1 MKDKGDMNKISVR
14 TFVIER
20 LLFSKILFQ
29 TTNILRYDYNRI
41 IKNEQIAQ
49 VIDEITNKINQMQEG
64 IYICTDIFASQKENS
79 KWIDVTVQKI
89 TRDEKASVEKKKPNA
104 NIKAF
109 APY

>member
-1 MKDKGDMNKISVR
+1 MSKISVR

-20 LLFSKILFQ
+20 LLCSKILFQ

-49 VIDEITNKINQMQEG
+49 VIEEITNKINQMQEG
-64 IYICTDIFASQKENS
+64 IYICTDIIASQKENS
-79 KWIDVTVQKI
+79 KWIDVTFQKI

-104 NIKAF
+104 NIKTF